1 MRTSSDRWLEALDTG
16 LINEGLG
23 RAKEAGGS
31 GEEAGYREALR
42 HWCIASVKAIQEAR
56 MGAA

>member
-1 MRTSSDRWLEALDTG
+1 MEALDTG
-16 LINEGLG
+16 SINEGFE
-23 RAKEAGGS
+23 RSIEAGGS

-42 HWCIASVKAIQEAR
+42 RWCIASVKAIQEAR

>member
-1 MRTSSDRWLEALDTG
+1 MDTG
-16 LINEGLG
+16 PINERLE

-42 HWCIASVKAIQEAR
+42 RWCIASVKAIQETR
-56 MGAA
+56 MGVAWEPPTHVL

>member
-1 MRTSSDRWLEALDTG
+1 LETLDTG
-16 LINEGLG
+16 PINERLE

-42 HWCIASVKAIQEAR
+42 RWCIASVKAIQETR
-56 MGAA
+56 MSVAWEPPTHVL